1 MGLID
6 KISEFYDN
14 VTHILSA
21 ITQYVL
27 IIAMIALLSGGL
39 FVIIT
44 QPPMEGGTPTG
55 GVAILAA
62 TPSYQFGIELYVV
75 GTILGLFSIG
85 IIALLRAPNIYGQK
99 KICDFACRFWHS
111 VSYYRN
117 CEHDILRHSKITRLK
132 HTLKGVKYFCK

>member
-99 KICDFACRFWHS
+99 RYATSLAAFGILCLIIGI
-111 VSYYRN
+111 VSMIYLGIAKL
-117 CEHDILRHSKITRLK
+117 H
-132 HTLKGVKYFCK
+132 G